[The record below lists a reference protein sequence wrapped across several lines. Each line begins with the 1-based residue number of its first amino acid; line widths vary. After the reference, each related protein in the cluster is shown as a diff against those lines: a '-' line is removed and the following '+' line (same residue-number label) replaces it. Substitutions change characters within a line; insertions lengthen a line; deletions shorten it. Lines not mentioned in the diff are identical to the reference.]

1 MRVIRVLNFT
11 VLITLWVV
19 YDLPIAFGVWGI
31 FLAIEKAALNVFG
44 IA

>member
-19 YDLPIAFGVWGI
+19 YDLPVSLVVWTV
-31 FLAIEKAALNVFG
+31 FLVAEKVITKIFG